1 MFKTLRDA
9 WSIPEIR
16 KKLLY
21 TLLMLLIFRLG
32 SAVVVPFLD
41 TSTVSTWMASNATGG
56 NFLEYLDIITGG
68 ALSQATVFS
77 LSITPYIN
85 ASIIMQ
91 LLTYALPP
99 LERMRD
105 EGEEGQKKLNK
116 ITAAVSL
123 ALSVFM
129 SFAYYLTLKNQMN
142 AVVDGGSKAANV
154 FIAFVIILSFI
165 AGTSIVVWMGNQ
177 INDKG
182 IGNGISMLLFAG
194 ILARFPV
201 MAGTLGELTKNEP
214 QRYFFESLGIL
225 VLFIAMIAFIVF
237 MNASE
242 RRIPIQYAK
251 RVVGRKQY
259 GGQSTHI
266 PVKVC
271 MSGVMPIIFAMSF
284 MSLPSTISLFKPVYT
299 DPTGFWQK
307 FYNGFINF
315 FNTRTW
321 TYALI
326 YFILI
331 IAFNYFY
338 VSMQYNP
345 IEIANNLFGQGFL
358 NFQNIFL
365 PVGISFFVFQ
375 SMSYTIDI
383 CRGQLK
389 PLNNWADYL
398 FYLSFFPQLVAGP
411 IVRAKDFIPQ
421 IRQNPLRVTR
431 EMFGMGVFLILIGL
445 FKKAVISDYI
455 SLNFVDRIFD
465 EQLLYS
471 GFECLMGIYGYA
483 LQIYCDF
490 SGYSDMAIGIAL
502 LLGFRFPKNFDA
514 PYKSATITEFWR
526 RWHISLST
534 WLRDYLYI
542 SLGGNR
548 KGRIRTYFNLLV
560 TMLLGGLWHGAAVRF
575 ILWGALHGIAL
586 ALHKLWLS
594 VVPGSKATGAEMRW
608 FWRIPG
614 IFFTF
619 NLVCFGWLM
628 FRAESMKTV
637 QLMLHQIFT
646 NFNPSVIPQVLEGYA
661 GIFLLV
667 GIGYLL
673 HMLPDRCDRWAQR
686 FVTSLPTVVQVLL
699 AACVIWLVMQ
709 VKSSDIQPFIYFQF

>member
-345 IEIANNLFGQGFL
+345 IEIANNLR
-358 NFQNIFL
+358 
-365 PVGISFFVFQ
+365 Q
-375 SMSYTIDI
+375 S
-383 CRGQLK
+383 
-389 PLNNWADYL
+389 N
-398 FYLSFFPQLVAGP
+398 
-411 IVRAKDFIPQ
+411 
-421 IRQNPLRVTR
+421 
-431 EMFGMGVFLILIGL
+431 
-445 FKKAVISDYI
+445 
-455 SLNFVDRIFD
+455 
-465 EQLLYS
+465 
-471 GFECLMGIYGYA
+471 
-483 LQIYCDF
+483 
-490 SGYSDMAIGIAL
+490 
-502 LLGFRFPKNFDA
+502 
-514 PYKSATITEFWR
+514 
-526 RWHISLST
+526 
-534 WLRDYLYI
+534 
-542 SLGGNR
+542 GG
-548 KGRIRTYFNLLV
+548 
-560 TMLLGGLWHGAAVRF
+560 
-575 ILWGALHGIAL
+575 
-586 ALHKLWLS
+586 
-594 VVPGSKATGAEMRW
+594 
-608 FWRIPG
+608 IPG
-614 IFFTF
+614 IRPGRPTSDFIARIISKIT
-619 NLVCFGWLM
+619 LVG
-628 FRAESMKTV
+628 
-637 QLMLHQIFT
+637 
-646 NFNPSVIPQVLEGYA
+646 
-661 GIFLLV
+661 GIFLALIAVLPIGV
-667 GIGYLL
+667 G
-673 HMLPDRCDRWAQR
+673 A
-686 FVTSLPTVVQVLL
+686 VTKMNIALGGTSIIIVVGVALDTFRQLESQMMMRHYKGFL
-699 AACVIWLVMQ
+699 E
-709 VKSSDIQPFIYFQF
+709 

>member
-9 WSIPEIR
+9 WSIAEIR

-225 VLFIAMIAFIVF
+225 ILFIAMIAFIVF

-271 MSGVMPIIFAMSF
+271 MSGV
-284 MSLPSTISLFKPVYT
+284 
-299 DPTGFWQK
+299 Q
-307 FYNGFINF
+307 
-315 FNTRTW
+315 
-321 TYALI
+321 
-326 YFILI
+326 
-331 IAFNYFY
+331 
-338 VSMQYNP
+338 
-345 IEIANNLFGQGFL
+345 
-358 NFQNIFL
+358 
-365 PVGISFFVFQ
+365 
-375 SMSYTIDI
+375 
-383 CRGQLK
+383 C
-389 PLNNWADYL
+389 ADQADCQ
-398 FYLSFFPQLVAGP
+398 P
-411 IVRAKDFIPQ
+411 
-421 IRQNPLRVTR
+421 
-431 EMFGMGVFLILIGL
+431 
-445 FKKAVISDYI
+445 
-455 SLNFVDRIFD
+455 
-465 EQLLYS
+465 
-471 GFECLMGIYGYA
+471 C
-483 LQIYCDF
+483 
-490 SGYSDMAIGIAL
+490 
-502 LLGFRFPKNFDA
+502 
-514 PYKSATITEFWR
+514 
-526 RWHISLST
+526 
-534 WLRDYLYI
+534 
-542 SLGGNR
+542 
-548 KGRIRTYFNLLV
+548 KGR
-560 TMLLGGLWHGAAVRF
+560 
-575 ILWGALHGIAL
+575 
-586 ALHKLWLS
+586 
-594 VVPGSKATGAEMRW
+594 
-608 FWRIPG
+608 
-614 IFFTF
+614 
-619 NLVCFGWLM
+619 
-628 FRAESMKTV
+628 
-637 QLMLHQIFT
+637 
-646 NFNPSVIPQVLEGYA
+646 QVHHL
-661 GIFLLV
+661 
-667 GIGYLL
+667 
-673 HMLPDRCDRWAQR
+673 
-686 FVTSLPTVVQVLL
+686 
-699 AACVIWLVMQ
+699 
-709 VKSSDIQPFIYFQF
+709 

>member
-9 WSIPEIR
+9 WSIAEIR

-225 VLFIAMIAFIVF
+225 ILFIAMIAFIVF

-284 MSLPSTISLFKPVYT
+284 MSLPSTISLFKPVYD

-345 IEIANNLFGQGFL
+345 IEIANNLRQSNG
-358 NFQNIFL
+358 
-365 PVGISFFVFQ
+365 GIP
-375 SMSYTIDI
+375 T
-383 CRGQLK
+383 
-389 PLNNWADYL
+389 
-398 FYLSFFPQLVAGP
+398 
-411 IVRAKDFIPQ
+411 
-421 IRQNPLRVTR
+421 
-431 EMFGMGVFLILIGL
+431 
-445 FKKAVISDYI
+445 SDYI
-455 SLNFVDRIFD
+455 QRVLSKITLVGAFFLGIIAIFP
-465 EQLLYS
+465 
-471 GFECLMGIYGYA
+471 
-483 LQIYCDF
+483 
-490 SGYSDMAIGIAL
+490 IAL
-502 LLGFRFPKNFDA
+502 NWMDPNLSSLAMGGTTILIVVSVALETVRTLESEMMMRHHKGF
-514 PYKSATITEFWR
+514 
-526 RWHISLST
+526 
-534 WLRDYLYI
+534 
-542 SLGGNR
+542 
-548 KGRIRTYFNLLV
+548 
-560 TMLLGGLWHGAAVRF
+560 
-575 ILWGALHGIAL
+575 
-586 ALHKLWLS
+586 
-594 VVPGSKATGAEMRW
+594 
-608 FWRIPG
+608 
-614 IFFTF
+614 
-619 NLVCFGWLM
+619 
-628 FRAESMKTV
+628 
-637 QLMLHQIFT
+637 
-646 NFNPSVIPQVLEGYA
+646 LE
-661 GIFLLV
+661 
-667 GIGYLL
+667 
-673 HMLPDRCDRWAQR
+673 
-686 FVTSLPTVVQVLL
+686 
-699 AACVIWLVMQ
+699 
-709 VKSSDIQPFIYFQF
+709 